1 MTANCD
7 GCLLTRRS
15 SPSAA
20 RTFLRLALTT
30 LLLFGALASTA
41 FAQSCDFVPIG
52 ATAQTGAAGSSVG
65 FILQGQTACAATIT
79 GTLSVTSDT
88 TGGATVGPTPFTAT
102 LDTDFNFVVNLGSL
116 PGGTGTVTA
125 VCTSGGCTGSQIAYT
140 FNTAN
145 NYAYVPTTPTT
156 IVSNVLSSFQIGTN
170 LLRNGVPGTFATDF
184 TNVTLGSPIASVTPN
199 GAGTAAQTVGFTSA
213 GARVLR
219 GTIACPVLFADPA
232 CNSTAPVDYNV
243 TVEAVGVTRVS
254 PAAQPATA
262 GVPLTLTARLGGA
275 TTTAPDGQ
283 SLIWGVTQ
291 PLGGDGA
298 MTGTTTTVGGNS
310 SSTFTA
316 TVPGTYTVSALTTCT
331 FCGPTSTTFTVTIAA
346 VVRTLSVTSGNAQTA
361 PINTTLPAPLV
372 ATAQD
377 NAVNAPGITINWT
390 VTGGAT
396 LSAPTSVT
404 NGAGQA
410 SINVTLGATP
420 GAVTVTGTRAD
431 DGTAV
436 AVFTATGTL
445 VRTLTVVS
453 GNGQTAPVSAP
464 LPAPLVALA
473 QDNGVN
479 APGITINWVATGGA
493 TLSAPTSVT
502 NGTGQAS
509 INVTLGPVA
518 GPVTVTGTRADDGTA
533 VALFTVNGTLV
544 RTLGIV
550 SGNGQS
556 APTSTAL
563 PAPLVVLAQ
572 DNGVNAPGITINWTA
587 TGGATLSAP
596 TSVTAGSGQTAI
608 NVTLGA
614 VPGAVT
620 VTGTRADDGTAI
632 ATFTVN
638 GTLTRTLTIVS
649 GNNQTGA
656 PGSSLPSPL
665 SVEAR
670 NNGTVIGG
678 TGINYTIITGSGTLA
693 PAATTTNPAGIANS
707 TLTLGAAA
715 GTVVVRV
722 ARQDD
727 LTVFVDF
734 TMSAG
739 KLGQLPGLTQSGYA
753 VAVAIDKF
761 CPGLGT
767 VPSNDPN
774 VNDLR
779 LRCNELISAIGTD
792 PAGVRAALEE
802 LFADVAL
809 VQSSSGLLAAQT
821 QFDNIKARIA
831 ALRSGTRGIS
841 FGGLA
846 LNNGRNSAPVGTLF
860 DSLLAEGTS
869 KEAGTE
875 FQRWGFFAAGT
886 IGRGDAERGI
896 INPAYDFDIKGLT
909 AGVDYRHSDKW
920 IFGGTLGYTRQNN
933 SLTDAEGTLNT
944 HGWSISGYTTYY
956 QSNSWYSDA
965 VLSYGSN
972 SYEMERRLKY
982 SFSLPGSLTTSV
994 DQRSSADSNGT
1005 SLSFAGSFGRD
1016 FNHGAWGFGP
1026 YARFMYTKLNFDATT
1041 ERMLPG
1047 SPGSGLA
1054 LVIQTR
1060 DVTSVSSVLGGK
1072 LTYVHSTNWGVL
1084 IPHLQAEWQHEFKDD
1099 PSQVEA
1105 HFLYDPSATPFTIT
1119 GDKLDTD
1126 FFRIGL
1132 GLSMVLTKGR
1142 SGFFYYEKMI
1152 GRDGISQDNLAL
1164 GLRIE
1169 F

>member
-1 MTANCD
+1 MTADCN
-7 GCLLTRRS
+7 GCLLSHRS
-15 SPSAA
+15 SPSVA
-20 RTFLRLALTT
+20 RTFLRLALST
-30 LLLFGALASTA
+30 LLLLGTLASTA
-41 FAQSCDFVPIG
+41 FAQTCDFVPIG
-52 ATAQTGAAGSSVG
+52 ATTQTGVAGSSVG
-65 FILQGQTACAATIT
+65 FVLQGQTACAATIT
-79 GTLSVTSDT
+79 GTLAVTSDT

-116 PGGTGTVTA
+116 PGGTGTIIA
-125 VCTSGGCTGSQIAYT
+125 VCTSGGCTGAQIAYT

-145 NYAYVPTTPTT
+145 NYVYTPTTPTT
-156 IVSNVLSSFQIGTN
+156 IVSNVLSSFTIGTN
-170 LLRNGVPGTFATDF
+170 LQRNGVPGTLSTVF
-184 TNVTLGSPIASVTPN
+184 TNVTLGSTIATVAPN
-199 GAGTAAQTVGFTSA
+199 GAGTATQTVGFTSA
-213 GARVLR
+213 GARLLR
-219 GTIACPVLFADPA
+219 GTISCPVLFADPA
-232 CNSTAPVDYNV
+232 CNATAPVDYNV

-262 GVPLTLTARLGGA
+262 GVPLTLTARLAGT
-275 TTTAPDGQ
+275 TTTAPDG
-283 SLIWGVTQ
+283 STLLWNVAQ
-291 PLGGDGA
+291 PPGGDGA

-316 TVPGTYTVSALTTCT
+316 TVPGTYTVTAQTTCT

-346 VVRTLSVTSGNAQTA
+346 VLRTLTVTSGNAQTA
-361 PINTTLPAPLV
+361 PTGSTLPAPLV

-377 NAVNAPGITINWT
+377 NGVNAPGILVNWAA
-390 VTGGAT
+390 TGGAT
-396 LSAPTSVT
+396 PSAASSLT
-404 NGAGQA
+404 NAAGQA
-410 SINVTLGATP
+410 SINVTLGPTP
-420 GAVTVTGTRAD
+420 
-431 DGTAV
+431 
-436 AVFTATGTL
+436 
-445 VRTLTVVS
+445 
-453 GNGQTAPVSAP
+453 
-464 LPAPLVALA
+464 
-473 QDNGVN
+473 
-479 APGITINWVATGGA
+479 
-493 TLSAPTSVT
+493 
-502 NGTGQAS
+502 
-509 INVTLGPVA
+509 

-533 VALFTVNGTLV
+533 
-544 RTLGIV
+544 I
-550 SGNGQS
+550 
-556 APTSTAL
+556 
-563 PAPLVVLAQ
+563 
-572 DNGVNAPGITINWTA
+572 
-587 TGGATLSAP
+587 
-596 TSVTAGSGQTAI
+596 AI
-608 NVTLGA
+608 
-614 VPGAVT
+614 
-620 VTGTRADDGTAI
+620 
-632 ATFTVN
+632 FTVN

-656 PGSSLPSPL
+656 PGTVLPTPL

-670 NNGTVIGG
+670 NNGVVIGG
-678 TGINYTIITGSGTLA
+678 TGINYTVITGTGTMT
-693 PAATTTNPAGIANS
+693 PPATTTNGAGIANS

-739 KLGQLPGLTQSGYA
+739 KLAQLPGLTQSGFA

-767 VPSNDPN
+767 GPSSDPN

-779 LRCNELISAIGTD
+779 LRCNELISAIGSD

-809 VQSSSGLLAAQT
+809 VQSSSGLLAAQA

-846 LNNGRNSAPVGTLF
+846 LNNGRTSAPVGTLF

-869 KEAGTE
+869 KEVGTE

-982 SFSLPGSLTTSV
+982 SFSLPGSLTTTV
-994 DQRSSADSNGT
+994 DQRSSADSSGT